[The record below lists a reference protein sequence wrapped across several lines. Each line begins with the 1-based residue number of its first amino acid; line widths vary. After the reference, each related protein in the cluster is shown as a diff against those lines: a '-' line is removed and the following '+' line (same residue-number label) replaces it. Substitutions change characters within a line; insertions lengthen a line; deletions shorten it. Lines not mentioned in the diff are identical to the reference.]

1 MLSSRITFLALLLAL
16 SMATTS
22 LYAEDNLTDDS
33 IATDDNTASD
43 IADEAAEAPVVPVE
57 PLPDAIPSSDLDV
70 SDPEFAADSSTVS
83 EQNSTAA
90 SDDIATDVV
99 DVPELAEDV
108 LSSETGEQNNT
119 ALSGDSLT
127 DPISASEDGAAPDYE
142 DEVIKPNLVLLN
154 VVGANISLELR
165 NSYRVA
171 IAQALGGEYTV
182 FSGSSVDQ
190 MLSLEFEK
198 LCLINTDSDSV
209 STECVQNVAGEL
221 QAEFVAEPQVTATD
235 EGYLITLEIKDVF
248 TDQLIKSYAEPCIGC
263 SQLELTQEFRAMITG
278 EREARFCTVTIDTQP
293 FAQGGEISLNGEK
306 QEQTT
311 PATFPLETGEYSLS
325 VLTDDGFG
333 TAVFSCLADAFP
345 RVTVELEITSSAP
358 VAPVVSSTRASV
370 VTAPPPEPKEPYIYN
385 PEKTFMWSIHG
396 IAPNTLQEEENVTG
410 TIDQGGVRLNLEWV
424 RRWWG
429 FGGVGFGLFVGNQT
443 YELNTV
449 DSETN
454 ETTYMEAD
462 SAIAGASLSL
472 YLLPF
477 LSVGYNFVSV
487 EPAEF
492 GQFTYT
498 QGNSANESFVSLHSY
513 WRGINFGARY
523 ISRDDE
529 TEMLESDSNAAFF
542 IGWRF

>member
-1 MLSSRITFLALLLAL
+1 
-16 SMATTS
+16 MATTS

-70 SDPEFAADSSTVS
+70 SDPAFAADSST
-83 EQNSTAA
+83 A
-90 SDDIATDVV
+90 S
-99 DVPELAEDV
+99 
-108 LSSETGEQNNT
+108 EQNNT
-119 ALSGDSLT
+119 ALSGNGLA

-293 FAQGGEISLNGEK
+293 FYQGGEINLNGEK

-358 VAPVVSSTRASV
+358 VAPVPSTRASV
-370 VTAPPPEPKEPYIYN
+370 ITTPPPKPQEPYVYN
-385 PEKTFMWSIHG
+385 PEKTFMWSVQG
-396 IAPNTLQEEENVTG
+396 MAFNSLEEEENKVG
-410 TIDQGGVRLNLEWV
+410 TIDQGGGRLNLEWV

-429 FGGVGFGLFVGNQT
+429 FGGVGFGLFVGNQD
-443 YELNTV
+443 YQLNGV

-454 ETTYMEAD
+454 ESIISET
-462 SAIAGASLSL
+462 SSSVAGASLSL

-477 LSVGYNFVSV
+477 FSVGYNFVSV

-492 GQFTYT
+492 EQFTYT
-498 QGNSANESFVSLHSY
+498 QGSSANESFVSLHSY
-513 WRGINFGARY
+513 WRGINFGVRSIARED
-523 ISRDDE
+523 S
-529 TEMLESDSNAAFF
+529 EMLEESSNTAAF

>member
-1 MLSSRITFLALLLAL
+1 
-16 SMATTS
+16 MATTS

-70 SDPEFAADSSTVS
+70 SDPAFAADSSTVS
-83 EQNSTAA
+83 EQN
-90 SDDIATDVV
+90 
-99 DVPELAEDV
+99 
-108 LSSETGEQNNT
+108 NT
-119 ALSGDSLT
+119 ALSGNGLAN
-127 DPISASEDGAAPDYE
+127 PISASEDGAAPDYE

-278 EREARFCTVTIDTQP
+278 EREARFCTVAIDTQP

-370 VTAPPPEPKEPYIYN
+370 VTAPPPKPQEPYVYN
-385 PEKTFMWSIHG
+385 PEETFMWSIEG
-396 IAPNTLQEEENVTG
+396 MLFNTLEAEENVTG
-410 TIDQGGVRLNLEWV
+410 TIDQGGGRLNLEWV

-429 FGGVGFGLFVGNQT
+429 FGGVGFGLFFGNQI

-454 ETTYMEAD
+454 ETTYIEAD

-523 ISRDDE
+523 IVREDE
-529 TEMLESDSNAAFF
+529 TEMLENDGNAAFF

>member
-1 MLSSRITFLALLLAL
+1 
-16 SMATTS
+16 MATTS

-70 SDPEFAADSSTVS
+70 SDPAFAADSSTAS

-119 ALSGDSLT
+119 ALSGNGLA

-325 VLTDDGFG
+325 VLTEDGFG

-345 RVTVELEITSSAP
+345 RVTVELELTSSAP
-358 VAPVVSSTRASV
+358 AAAPVPSTRASV
-370 VTAPPPEPKEPYIYN
+370 VTTPPPEPKEPYIYN
-385 PEKTFMWSIHG
+385 PEKTFMWSLYSM
-396 IAPNTLQEEENVTG
+396 AFNTLEGEEDKAG
-410 TIDQGGVRLNLEWV
+410 TIDQNSERLNLEWV

-429 FGGVGFGLFVGNQT
+429 FGGVGFGLFVGNQN
-443 YELNTV
+443 YQLNGV
-449 DSETN
+449 DSDTN
-454 ETTYMEAD
+454 EPVFTEA
-462 SAIAGASLSL
+462 SSSVAGASLSL

-492 GQFTYT
+492 EQFTYT
-498 QGNSANESFVSLHSY
+498 QGSSANESFVSLHSY
-513 WRGINFGARY
+513 WRGINFGVRSIARED
-523 ISRDDE
+523 S
-529 TEMLESDSNAAFF
+529 EMLEESSNTAAF